1 VSAAARVAHARDEPE
16 LAAYEAIHAHAELE
30 LELAGRGEMES
41 LVALGARWEQLV
53 ADLPARPPAAAAPL
67 LERAQLLHERTRI
80 ELLRL
85 RDALLADLHT
95 AARARRTAD
104 GYAGQLHARPRV
116 DRSA

>member
-1 VSAAARVAHARDEPE
+1 MSSAVRVAYGHDEPS
-16 LAAYEAIHAHAELE
+16 LAAYEAIYEHAELE
-30 LELAGRGEMES
+30 LELAGRGEMEP
-41 LVALGARWEQLV
+41 LARLGARWEQLV
-53 ADLPARPPAAAAPL
+53 ADLPPRPPAAAAPL

-95 AARARRTAD
+95 AARARRTAN
-104 GYAGQLHARPRV
+104 GYAGQLPARPRV